1 MRAHDVGI
9 YCMTQRARGRAWG
22 PADTPIRLS
31 QRPGPVG
38 AAAGWRDRAW
48 AQSGCSART
57 CMQPGKRL
65 SSVFALGHPKT
76 ASFPHPGVQSRA
88 GAHPHQGGAASPGK
102 PPSCRQS
109 PTGDGSTPTPGRTTA
124 LPSNDPAAPRPG
136 TGLAAAGPPTQHARL
151 RRPWAQCSALRRSGP
166 VGLRVREPVGG
177 ARVSRGSA
185 SRAVGCVRVQPAV
198 PGAGRGGPDAG
209 PAPRRA
215 ACEAVARP
223 RRAGRA
229 AERGGRPP
237 RPSARPCEAVGERSR
252 PDGRRPRWRWEAGRR
267 RRAGEP
273 GWTRPGRE
281 DGSGEAAGA
290 WPCGRCAPCSCP
302 WPSPCESASCAQGRL
317 PHAGRDTDLFGLR
330 TCCECARHTLRGAFC
345 DRCGLRADQASLRE
359 ADGRAGRRCSPGGR
373 AAAARALRSQVHLVS
388 ENSPH

>member
-1 MRAHDVGI
+1 MGPSGYTNPAVSEAW
-9 YCMTQRARGRAWG
+9 ARGGSRGLAG
-22 PADTPIRLS
+22 PGLGTERVFSPH
-31 QRPGPVG
+31 G
-38 AAAGWRDRAW
+38 ARSRG
-48 AQSGCSART
+48 S
-57 CMQPGKRL
+57 
-65 SSVFALGHPKT
+65 
-76 ASFPHPGVQSRA
+76 PHP
-88 GAHPHQGGAASPGK
+88 
-102 PPSCRQS
+102 
-109 PTGDGSTPTPGRTTA
+109 D
-124 LPSNDPAAPRPG
+124 
-136 TGLAAAGPPTQHARL
+136 ARI

-166 VGLRVREPVGG
+166 VGLGVREPVGG

-317 PHAGRDTDLFGLR
+317 PHAGRDIDLFGLR

-345 DRCGLRADQASLRE
+345 DRCGLRADQESLRE
-359 ADGRAGRRCSPGGR
+359 AEGVQGG
-373 AAAARALRSQVHLVS
+373 AAPPAAARPQPGLCDRRCTWCQKTVRTERMKTSVRNGTGVVESL
-388 ENSPH
+388 ETPSPHRVT